1 MFERKRL
8 TKTTWVKIDELG
20 FELQLRYLPRSEMR
34 QMLEKATETKWDRS
48 GQPREKVNVDILLA
62 ELAAYIVDWRGLS
75 REVYAR
81 LLPID
86 PEDYPEEI
94 PCTQEYKRELLSEA
108 YGLDNVVREICTDLA
123 RFQEAKLETEIKN

>member
-1 MFERKRL
+1 MIGRKRVD
-8 TKTTWVKIDELG
+8 KTAWVTIDDLGLELK
-20 FELQLRYLPRSEMR
+20 LKYLGRPAMR
-34 QMLEKATETKWDRS
+34 AMIDKATEVKYDRA
-48 GQPREKVNVDILLA
+48 GQPREKINPDILLA
-62 ELAAYIVDWRGLS
+62 ELANCIVDWRGLT

-86 PEDYPEEI
+86 PADYPEII
-94 PCTQEYKRELLSEA
+94 PCTDEYRRELLAEA